1 MTNCIQFM
9 ADNFL
14 NLFIGKEFFYHYYHN
29 NKKMH
34 YTDYNTNIYNSYY
47 NYNNEYHQDEE
58 DIDYNF
64 SLKKLN
70 EKKIIKNM
78 PIHIQCKN
86 CKCFVIQNKF
96 HICEKLK
103 KK

>member
-14 NLFIGKEFFYHYYHN
+14 NLFIGKEFFFYHYYHN

-47 NYNNEYHQDEE
+47 NY
-58 DIDYNF
+58 
-64 SLKKLN
+64 
-70 EKKIIKNM
+70 KI
-78 PIHIQCKN
+78 
-86 CKCFVIQNKF
+86 
-96 HICEKLK
+96 
-103 KK
+103 